1 MSMTLSCLIFNSRSV
16 HSPCHLHMAHCTF
29 ISRFK
34 SIRWRDYHTSG
45 WPLWSLLFIHASPPG
60 SRLIKEEGAERAQ
73 EPQVVDDHKQQLSSD
88 PEGGSFICE
97 HTDGVTAYQ
106 GLCELKL
113 DKDPCMHRKLLPYSP
128 RWGVVGIWEL
138 PGDRRFS
145 LRVLPPCR
153 STMLKGVWAK

>member
-34 SIRWRDYHTSG
+34 SIRWRDYHTSS
-45 WPLWSLLFIHASPPG
+45 WPLWSLLFFHVSPPG
-60 SRLIKEEGAERAQ
+60 SRLIKEEGQKE
-73 EPQVVDDHKQQLSSD
+73 HKLSSD

-128 RWGVVGIWEL
+128 SWGVVGIWEL
-138 PGDRRFS
+138 PGDCRFS

-153 STMLKGVWAK
+153 PTMPKGVYGT